1 MMYNNEDMPFNKEGV
16 SPDIILNHCIP
27 SRMTLA
33 HLIETILGKS
43 CLNMDMYDGT
53 PFNINPDDVGSILE
67 LAGFEKGGMEI
78 LYNGITGEQMQ
89 ANVFIGL
96 VIELKHMVEDKYH
109 ARSTG
114 PKVRLT
120 GQPSEG
126 RTRDGGYRFGEMER
140 DCMIAW
146 WFIVF
151 KEIML
156 DKSDNYEHI
165 YVKNVDILQM

>member
-1 MMYNNEDMPFNKEGV
+1 MVYNNEDMPFNKEGI
-16 SPDIILNHCIP
+16 SPDIILNPHCIP

-43 CLNMDMYDGT
+43 CCEYGYHGDGT
-53 PFNINPDDVGSILE
+53 PFNNINPDDVGDILE
-67 LAGFEKGGMEI
+67 LAGFERGGMEI

-89 ANVFIGL
+89 ANIFVGPTYYQR
-96 VIELKHMVEDKYH
+96 LKHMVEDKYH

-140 DCMIAW
+140 DCMIAHGGAS
-146 WFIVF
+146 FL

-156 DKSDNYEHI
+156 DKSDNYRV
-165 YVKNVDILQM
+165 YL